1 MLTERFARVFYPHG
15 ARRRVLRG
23 PAHGRE
29 FIVAPGIG
37 LSFALGRAAVAPAVF
52 AQYLRPGACVF
63 DVGANKGQMTLI
75 FASLVGP
82 SGRVVAIEPAPAE
95 FASLARNVAINQ
107 LPHVRPMNAAAAD
120 AAGTLPFTYSA
131 ARPTQGK
138 LADVERTYVIP
149 DAETIAVPAITLDS
163 LLATEPA
170 PALIKI
176 DCEGAAGAVLRG
188 ARQILARSC
197 PMIYVELHGPDE
209 QAGVRDEVLTRGYV
223 AETLDGD
230 RVADPMVGWHSP
242 LICRPSAAV
251 ERS

>member
-1 MLTERFARVFYPHG
+1 LLTERLARVFYPHG

-23 PAHGRE
+23 PACGRE

-37 LSFALGRAAVAPAVF
+37 LSYALGRAAVAPAVF
-52 AQYLRPGACVF
+52 AQFVRPGACVF

-75 FASLVGP
+75 FANLVGP

-107 LPHVRPMNAAAAD
+107 LSHVRPMNAAAAD
-120 AAGTLPFTYSA
+120 APGTLPFTYSS

-176 DCEGAAGAVLRG
+176 DCEGAAAAVLRG
-188 ARQILARSC
+188 ARQLIAAWR
-197 PMIYVELHGPDE
+197 PTIYLELHGPDE
-209 QAGVRDEVLTRGYV
+209 QAGVRDELLTRGYV
-223 AETLDGD
+223 AETLDGE
-230 RVADPMVGWHSP
+230 RVADPTVGWHSP
-242 LICRPSAAV
+242 LVCRAASQ
-251 ERS
+251 RT